1 MRLPNKVNN
10 VSILYRL
17 AIVALSEIVTVQAEV
32 QVIGQG
38 ITFLQKNQDLIL
50 SFSLKLLVAII
61 IFYIGR
67 WVALGVSRLIGKA
80 LLLRHVDRAVV
91 SFLSSIVY
99 AAVLIAFALMALSQM
114 GIQTASFLAI
124 LGAAGLAIA
133 LALQGSLSN
142 FASGVL
148 IIVFRPFKSGDMVE
162 VAGISGVVERI
173 DIFQTI
179 FKTGD
184 NKKIYVPNSQITGGP
199 IVNYSAEKRRRV
211 DLSIGISYDSDLRL
225 AKQILQDILQAD
237 SRILTDPAPVIAVG
251 ALADSS
257 VQLIVRPWVDAAN
270 YWPVYWDVLE
280 QIKLQFDAAGIEI
293 PFPQMSLH
301 MKPTKDNA

>member
-1 MRLPNKVNN
+1 MDQMLQ
-10 VSILYRL
+10 Y
-17 AIVALSEIVTVQAEV
+17 
-32 QVIGQG
+32 
-38 ITFLQKNQDLIL
+38 LQKNQDLIL
-50 SFSLKLLVAII
+50 SYGLKLLAAIV

-67 WVALGVSRLIGKA
+67 WIAFGVSRLVGKA
-80 LLLRHVDRAVV
+80 LLLRKVDKAVV

-99 AAVLIAFALMALSQM
+99 AAALIACTLVALSQL

-148 IIVFRPFKSGDMVE
+148 IIIFRPFKSGDLVE
-162 VAGISGVVERI
+162 VAGITGVVQRI

-184 NKKIYVPNSQITGGP
+184 NKKIIVPNSQITGGA
-199 IVNYSAEKRRRV
+199 ITNYSAEALRRV
-211 DLSIGISYDSDLRL
+211 DLVIGISYDSDLL
-225 AKQILQDILQAD
+225 KAKTLLQQILAEDQ
-237 SRILTDPAPVIAVG
+237 RILKDPAPVVAVG

-257 VQLIVRPWVDAAN
+257 VQLIVRPWVEVDQ

-280 QIKLQFDAAGIEI
+280 QIKLRFDAEGIEI

-301 MKPTKDNA
+301 VKPHIKDEV

>member
-1 MRLPNKVNN
+1 M
-10 VSILYRL
+10 
-17 AIVALSEIVTVQAEV
+17 QQEV
-32 QVIGQG
+32 QVITQSL
-38 ITFLQKNQDLIL
+38 TFLQKNQDLIIG
-50 SFSLKLLVAII
+50 FGLKLLVAIF

-67 WVALGVSRLIGKA
+67 WVALGVSRLVGKA

-99 AAVLIAFALMALSQM
+99 AAVLIAFTLMALSQL

-124 LGAAGLAIA
+124 LGAAGLAVA

-148 IIVFRPFKSGDMVE
+148 IIVFRPFKSGDLVE

-184 NKKIYVPNSQITGGP
+184 NKKIIVPNSQITGGA
-199 IVNYSAEKRRRV
+199 IVNYSAEKRRRI
-211 DLSIGISYDSDLRL
+211 DLTISISYDSDLRV
-225 AKQILQDILQAD
+225 AKQILHDILQAD
-237 SRILTDPAPVIAVG
+237 SRVLKDPAAVIAVG

-257 VQLIVRPWVDAAN
+257 VQLIVRPWVEATD
-270 YWPVYWDVLE
+270 YWAVYWDSLE
-280 QIKLQFDAAGIEI
+280 KIKLQFDAAGIEI

-301 MKPTKDNA
+301 MKPHKDEA

>member
-1 MRLPNKVNN
+1 MFDQMM
-10 VSILYRL
+10 SY
-17 AIVALSEIVTVQAEV
+17 LS
-32 QVIGQG
+32 
-38 ITFLQKNQDLIL
+38 KNQDFLLNSAVNLLIA
-50 SFSLKLLVAII
+50 LV

-67 WVALGVSRLIGKA
+67 WLALGAARLVSKA
-80 LLLRHVDRAVV
+80 LLLRKVDRAVV

-99 AAVLIAFALMALSQM
+99 AGALIAVALIALSHL
-114 GIQTASFLAI
+114 GIQTTSFIAI

-148 IIVFRPFKSGDMVE
+148 IIIFRPFKAGDMVD

-184 NKKIYVPNSQITGGP
+184 NKKIIVPNSQITGGP
-199 IVNYSAEKRRRV
+199 IINYSAEPRRRI
-211 DLSIGISYDSDLRL
+211 DLVIGISYDSDLRL
-225 AKQILQDILQAD
+225 AKQILHDILSND
-237 SRILTDPAPVIAVG
+237 PRVLKDPAAVVAVS
-251 ALADSS
+251 ALADSA
-257 VQLIVRPWVDAAN
+257 VQLVVRPWVQAAD
-270 YWPVYWDVLE
+270 YWPVYWDILE
-280 QIKLQFDAAGIEI
+280 KVKLDFDQQGIEI

-301 MKPTKDNA
+301 MKKEVKE

>member
-1 MRLPNKVNN
+1 M
-10 VSILYRL
+10 
-17 AIVALSEIVTVQAEV
+17 QQEV
-32 QVIGQG
+32 QVITQSL
-38 ITFLQKNQDLIL
+38 TFLQKNQDLIIG
-50 SFSLKLLVAII
+50 FCLKLLVAIV

-67 WVALGVSRLIGKA
+67 WVALGVSRLVGKA

-99 AAVLIAFALMALSQM
+99 AAGLIAVTLMALSQL

-124 LGAAGLAIA
+124 LGAAGLAVA

-148 IIVFRPFKSGDMVE
+148 IIVFRPFKSGDLVE

-184 NKKIYVPNSQITGGP
+184 NKKIIVPNSQITGGA
-199 IVNYSAEKRRRV
+199 IINYSAEKRRRI
-211 DLSIGISYDSDLRL
+211 DLTISISYDSDLRV
-225 AKQILQDILQAD
+225 AKQILHDILQAD
-237 SRILTDPAPVIAVG
+237 SRVLKEPAAVIAVG

-257 VQLIVRPWVDAAN
+257 VQLIVRPWVEATD
-270 YWPVYWDVLE
+270 YWAVYWDSLE

-301 MKPTKDNA
+301 MKPHKDEA

>member
-1 MRLPNKVNN
+1 M
-10 VSILYRL
+10 
-17 AIVALSEIVTVQAEV
+17 QQEV
-32 QVIGQG
+32 QVITQSL
-38 ITFLQKNQDLIL
+38 TFLQKNQDLIIG
-50 SFSLKLLVAII
+50 FCLKLLVAIV

-67 WVALGVSRLIGKA
+67 WVALGVSRLVGKA

-99 AAVLIAFALMALSQM
+99 AAGLIAVTLMALSQL

-124 LGAAGLAIA
+124 LGAAGLAVA

-148 IIVFRPFKSGDMVE
+148 IIVFRPFKSGDLVE

-184 NKKIYVPNSQITGGP
+184 NKKIIVPNSQITGGA
-199 IVNYSAEKRRRV
+199 IINYSAEKRRRI
-211 DLSIGISYDSDLRL
+211 DLTISISYDSDLRV
-225 AKQILQDILQAD
+225 AKQILHDILQTD
-237 SRILTDPAPVIAVG
+237 SRVLKEPAAVIAVG

-257 VQLIVRPWVDAAN
+257 VQLIVRPWVEATD
-270 YWPVYWDVLE
+270 YWAVYWDSLE
-280 QIKLQFDAAGIEI
+280 KIKLQFDAAGIEI

-301 MKPTKDNA
+301 MKPHKDEA

>member
-1 MRLPNKVNN
+1 MDQMLQ
-10 VSILYRL
+10 Y
-17 AIVALSEIVTVQAEV
+17 
-32 QVIGQG
+32 
-38 ITFLQKNQDLIL
+38 LQKNQDLIL
-50 SFSLKLLVAII
+50 SYGLKLLAAVV

-67 WVALGVSRLIGKA
+67 WVAFGVSRLVGKA
-80 LLLRHVDRAVV
+80 LLLRKVDKAVV

-99 AAVLIAFALMALSQM
+99 AAALIACTLVALSQL

-124 LGAAGLAIA
+124 LGAAGLAVA

-148 IIVFRPFKSGDMVE
+148 IIIFRPFKSGDLVE
-162 VAGISGVVERI
+162 VAGITGVVQRI

-184 NKKIYVPNSQITGGP
+184 NKKIIVPNSQITGGA
-199 IVNYSAEKRRRV
+199 ITNYSAEALRRV
-211 DLSIGISYDSDLRL
+211 DLVIGISYDSDLRK
-225 AKQILQDILQAD
+225 AKSLLQQILADD
-237 SRILTDPAPVIAVG
+237 SRILQEPAPVVAVS

-257 VQLIVRPWVDAAN
+257 VQLIVRPWVEVDQ

-280 QIKLQFDAAGIEI
+280 HVKLRFDAEGIEI

-301 MKPTKDNA
+301 VKPHTKDEV

>member
-1 MRLPNKVNN
+1 MQQE
-10 VSILYRL
+10 
-17 AIVALSEIVTVQAEV
+17 A
-32 QVIGQG
+32 QVIEHSL
-38 ITFLQKNQDLIL
+38 TFLQKNQELML
-50 SFSLKLLVAII
+50 SFALKLVVAII
-61 IFYIGR
+61 IFYVGR
-67 WVALGVSRLIGKA
+67 WVATGISRLIGKA
-80 LLLRHVDRAVV
+80 LLMRHVDKAVV

-99 AAVLIAFALMALSQM
+99 AAVLIAFALIALSHL

-148 IIVFRPFKSGDMVE
+148 IIIFRPFKAGDMVE

-184 NKKIYVPNSQITGGP
+184 NKKIIVPNSQITGGA
-199 IVNYSAEKRRRV
+199 ITNYSAEKRRRV
-211 DLSIGISYDSDLRL
+211 DLTIGISYDSDLRL
-225 AKQILQDILQAD
+225 AKQILAEILQQD
-237 SRILTDPAPVIAVG
+237 DRILAEPKPVIAVS
-251 ALADSS
+251 ALADSA
-257 VQLIVRPWVDAAN
+257 VQLVVRPWVESGN
-270 YWPVYWDVLE
+270 YWAVYWDTLE
-280 QIKLQFDAAGIEI
+280 QVKLRFDAAGIEI

-301 MKPTKDNA
+301 MKTDKEAK

>member
-1 MRLPNKVNN
+1 M
-10 VSILYRL
+10 
-17 AIVALSEIVTVQAEV
+17 QQEV
-32 QVIGQG
+32 QVITQSL
-38 ITFLQKNQDLIL
+38 TFLQKNQDLIIG
-50 SFSLKLLVAII
+50 FGLKLLVAIF

-67 WVALGVSRLIGKA
+67 WVALGVSRLVGKA

-99 AAVLIAFALMALSQM
+99 AAVLIAFTLMALSQL

-124 LGAAGLAIA
+124 LGAAGLAVA

-148 IIVFRPFKSGDMVE
+148 IIVFRPFKSGDLVE

-184 NKKIYVPNSQITGGP
+184 NKKIIVPNSQITGGA
-199 IVNYSAEKRRRV
+199 IINYSAEKRRRI
-211 DLSIGISYDSDLRL
+211 DLTISISYDSDLRL
-225 AKQILQDILQAD
+225 AKQILHDILQAD
-237 SRILTDPAPVIAVG
+237 SRVLKEPEAVIAVG

-257 VQLIVRPWVDAAN
+257 VQLIVRPWVEATD
-270 YWPVYWDVLE
+270 YWAVYWDSLE

-301 MKPTKDNA
+301 MKPHKDEA

>member
-1 MRLPNKVNN
+1 MDQMLQ
-10 VSILYRL
+10 Y
-17 AIVALSEIVTVQAEV
+17 
-32 QVIGQG
+32 
-38 ITFLQKNQDLIL
+38 LQKNQDLIL
-50 SFSLKLLVAII
+50 SYGLKLLAAVV

-67 WVALGVSRLIGKA
+67 WVAFGVSRLVGKA
-80 LLLRHVDRAVV
+80 LLLRKVDKAVV

-99 AAVLIAFALMALSQM
+99 AAALIACTLVALSQL

-124 LGAAGLAIA
+124 LGAAGLAVA

-148 IIVFRPFKSGDMVE
+148 IIIFRPFKSGDLVE
-162 VAGISGVVERI
+162 VAGITGVVQRI

-184 NKKIYVPNSQITGGP
+184 NKKIIVPNSQITGGA
-199 IVNYSAEKRRRV
+199 ITNYSAEALRRV
-211 DLSIGISYDSDLRL
+211 DLVIGISYDSDLRK
-225 AKQILQDILQAD
+225 AKSLLQQILADDPRILQE
-237 SRILTDPAPVIAVG
+237 PAPVVAVS

-257 VQLIVRPWVDAAN
+257 VQLIVRPWVEVDQ

-280 QIKLQFDAAGIEI
+280 HVKLRFDAEGIEI

-301 MKPTKDNA
+301 VKPHTKDEV

>member
-1 MRLPNKVNN
+1 M
-10 VSILYRL
+10 
-17 AIVALSEIVTVQAEV
+17 QQEV
-32 QVIGQG
+32 QVITQSL
-38 ITFLQKNQDLIL
+38 TFLQKNQDLIIG
-50 SFSLKLLVAII
+50 FCLKLLVAIV

-67 WVALGVSRLIGKA
+67 WVALGVSRLVGKA

-99 AAVLIAFALMALSQM
+99 AAGLIAVTLMALSQL

-124 LGAAGLAIA
+124 LGAAGLAVA

-148 IIVFRPFKSGDMVE
+148 IIVFRPFKSGDLVE

-184 NKKIYVPNSQITGGP
+184 NKKIIVPNSQITGGA
-199 IVNYSAEKRRRV
+199 IINYSAEKRRRI
-211 DLSIGISYDSDLRL
+211 DLTISISYDSDLRV
-225 AKQILQDILQAD
+225 AKQILHDILQAD
-237 SRILTDPAPVIAVG
+237 SRVLKDPAAVIAVG

-257 VQLIVRPWVDAAN
+257 VQLIVRPWVEATD
-270 YWPVYWDVLE
+270 YWAVYWDSLE
-280 QIKLQFDAAGIEI
+280 KIKLQFDAAGIEI

-301 MKPTKDNA
+301 MKPHKDEA

>member
-1 MRLPNKVNN
+1 MQQE
-10 VSILYRL
+10 
-17 AIVALSEIVTVQAEV
+17 LSSLGAAWNF
-32 QVIGQG
+32 
-38 ITFLQKNQDLIL
+38 ITKNQDLIL
-50 SFSLKLLVAII
+50 SFSLKLVVAVL
-61 IFYIGR
+61 IFYVGR

-91 SFLSSIVY
+91 SFLSSIAY
-99 AAVLIAFALMALSQM
+99 AGVLIAFALIALSHL

-148 IIVFRPFKSGDMVE
+148 IIVFRPFKSGDFVE
-162 VAGISGVVERI
+162 VAGISGVVQRI

-179 FKTGD
+179 FKTVD
-184 NKKIYVPNSQITGGP
+184 NKKIIVPNSQITGGP
-199 IVNYSAEKRRRV
+199 ITNYSAEQTRRI
-211 DLSIGISYDSDLRL
+211 DLVIGISYDSDLRL
-225 AKQILQDILQAD
+225 AKQILQEIVSSDT
-237 SRILTDPAPVIAVG
+237 RIKIDPAPIIAVS

-257 VQLIVRPWVDAAN
+257 VQLVLRPWVDSAN
-270 YWPVYWDVLE
+270 YWPVHWDLLE
-280 QIKLQFDAAGIEI
+280 QIKLRFDAAGIEI

-301 MKPTKDNA
+301 MKADKEAK

>member
-1 MRLPNKVNN
+1 MQQE
-10 VSILYRL
+10 
-17 AIVALSEIVTVQAEV
+17 A
-32 QVIGQG
+32 QVIEHSL
-38 ITFLQKNQDLIL
+38 TFLQKNQELML
-50 SFSLKLLVAII
+50 SFALKLVVAII
-61 IFYIGR
+61 IFYVGR
-67 WVALGVSRLIGKA
+67 WVAAGISRLIGKA
-80 LLLRHVDRAVV
+80 LLMRHVDKAVV

-99 AAVLIAFALMALSQM
+99 AAVLIAFALIALSHL

-148 IIVFRPFKSGDMVE
+148 IIIFRPFKAGDFVE

-184 NKKIYVPNSQITGGP
+184 NKKVIVPNSQITGGA
-199 IVNYSAEKRRRV
+199 ITNYSAEKRRRV
-211 DLSIGISYDSDLRL
+211 DLTIGISYDSDLRL
-225 AKQILQDILQAD
+225 AKQILADILQQD
-237 SRILTDPAPVIAVG
+237 DRILAEPKPVIAVS
-251 ALADSS
+251 ALADSA
-257 VQLIVRPWVDAAN
+257 VQLVVRPWVESGN
-270 YWPVYWDVLE
+270 YWAVYWDTLE
-280 QIKLQFDAAGIEI
+280 LVKLRFDAAGIEI

-301 MKPTKDNA
+301 MKTDKEA

>member
-1 MRLPNKVNN
+1 MQQE
-10 VSILYRL
+10 
-17 AIVALSEIVTVQAEV
+17 A
-32 QVIGQG
+32 QVIEHSL
-38 ITFLQKNQDLIL
+38 TFLQKNQELML
-50 SFSLKLLVAII
+50 SFALKLVVAII
-61 IFYIGR
+61 IFYVGR
-67 WVALGVSRLIGKA
+67 WVATGISRLIGKA
-80 LLLRHVDRAVV
+80 LLMRHVDKAVV

-99 AAVLIAFALMALSQM
+99 AAVLIAFALIALSHL

-148 IIVFRPFKSGDMVE
+148 IIIFRPFKAGDFVE

-184 NKKIYVPNSQITGGP
+184 NKKIIVPNSQITGGA
-199 IVNYSAEKRRRV
+199 ITNYSAEKRRRV
-211 DLSIGISYDSDLRL
+211 DLTIGISYDSDLRL
-225 AKQILQDILQAD
+225 AKQILAEILQQD
-237 SRILTDPAPVIAVG
+237 DRILAEPKPVIAVS
-251 ALADSS
+251 ALADSA
-257 VQLIVRPWVDAAN
+257 VQLVVRPWVESGN
-270 YWPVYWDVLE
+270 YWAVYWDTLE
-280 QIKLQFDAAGIEI
+280 QVKLRFDAAGIEI

-301 MKPTKDNA
+301 MKTDKEAK

>member
-1 MRLPNKVNN
+1 M
-10 VSILYRL
+10 
-17 AIVALSEIVTVQAEV
+17 QQEV
-32 QVIGQG
+32 QVITQSL
-38 ITFLQKNQDLIL
+38 TFLQKNQDLIIG
-50 SFSLKLLVAII
+50 FCLKLLVAIV

-67 WVALGVSRLIGKA
+67 WVALGVSRLVGKA

-99 AAVLIAFALMALSQM
+99 AAGLIAVTLMALSQL

-124 LGAAGLAIA
+124 LGAAGLAVA

-148 IIVFRPFKSGDMVE
+148 IIVFRPFKSGDLVE

-184 NKKIYVPNSQITGGP
+184 NKKIIVPNSQITGGA
-199 IVNYSAEKRRRV
+199 IINYSAEKRRRI
-211 DLSIGISYDSDLRL
+211 DLTISISYDSDLRV
-225 AKQILQDILQAD
+225 AKQILHDILQAD
-237 SRILTDPAPVIAVG
+237 SRVHVMQ
-251 ALADSS
+251 ALS
-257 VQLIVRPWVDAAN
+257 
-270 YWPVYWDVLE
+270 
-280 QIKLQFDAAGIEI
+280 GG
-293 PFPQMSLH
+293 
-301 MKPTKDNA
+301 

>member
-1 MRLPNKVNN
+1 M
-10 VSILYRL
+10 
-17 AIVALSEIVTVQAEV
+17 QQEV
-32 QVIGQG
+32 QVITQSL
-38 ITFLQKNQDLIL
+38 TFLQKNQDLIIG
-50 SFSLKLLVAII
+50 FCLKLLVAIV

-67 WVALGVSRLIGKA
+67 WVALGVSRLVGKA

-99 AAVLIAFALMALSQM
+99 AAGLIAVTLMALSQL

-124 LGAAGLAIA
+124 LGAAGLAVA

-148 IIVFRPFKSGDMVE
+148 IIVFRPFKSGDLVE

-184 NKKIYVPNSQITGGP
+184 NKKIIVPNSQITGGA
-199 IVNYSAEKRRRV
+199 IVNYSAEKRRRI
-211 DLSIGISYDSDLRL
+211 DLTISISYDSDLRL
-225 AKQILQDILQAD
+225 AKQILHDIMQAD
-237 SRILTDPAPVIAVG
+237 SRVLKEPTAVIAVG
-251 ALADSS
+251 ALADSA
-257 VQLIVRPWVDAAN
+257 VQLIVRPWVEATD
-270 YWPVYWDVLE
+270 YWAVYWDSLE
-280 QIKLQFDAAGIEI
+280 QIKLQVDAAGIEI

-301 MKPTKDNA
+301 MKPHKDEA

>member
-1 MRLPNKVNN
+1 MDQMLQ
-10 VSILYRL
+10 Y
-17 AIVALSEIVTVQAEV
+17 
-32 QVIGQG
+32 
-38 ITFLQKNQDLIL
+38 LQKNQDLIL
-50 SFSLKLLVAII
+50 SYGLKLLAAIV

-67 WVALGVSRLIGKA
+67 WIAFGVSRLVGKA
-80 LLLRHVDRAVV
+80 LLLRKVDKAVV

-99 AAVLIAFALMALSQM
+99 AAALIACTLVALSQL

-148 IIVFRPFKSGDMVE
+148 IIIFRPFKSGDLVE
-162 VAGISGVVERI
+162 VAGITGVVQRI

-184 NKKIYVPNSQITGGP
+184 NKKIIVPNSQITGGA
-199 IVNYSAEKRRRV
+199 ITNYSAEALRRV
-211 DLSIGISYDSDLRL
+211 DLIIGISYDSDLL
-225 AKQILQDILQAD
+225 KAKTLLQQILAEDQRVLK
-237 SRILTDPAPVIAVG
+237 DPAPVVAVG

-257 VQLIVRPWVDAAN
+257 VQLIVRPWVEVDQ

-280 QIKLQFDAAGIEI
+280 QIKLRFDAEGIEI

-301 MKPTKDNA
+301 VKPHIKDEV

>member
-1 MRLPNKVNN
+1 M
-10 VSILYRL
+10 
-17 AIVALSEIVTVQAEV
+17 QQEV
-32 QVIGQG
+32 QVITQSL
-38 ITFLQKNQDLIL
+38 TFLQKNQDLIIG
-50 SFSLKLLVAII
+50 FCLKLLVAIV

-67 WVALGVSRLIGKA
+67 WVALGVSRLVGKA

-99 AAVLIAFALMALSQM
+99 AAGLIAVTLMALSQL

-124 LGAAGLAIA
+124 LGAAGLAVA

-148 IIVFRPFKSGDMVE
+148 IIVFRPFKSGDLVE

-184 NKKIYVPNSQITGGP
+184 NKKIIVPNSQITGGA
-199 IVNYSAEKRRRV
+199 IINYSAEKRRRI
-211 DLSIGISYDSDLRL
+211 DLTISISYDSDLRQ
-225 AKQILQDILQAD
+225 AKQILHDILQAD
-237 SRILTDPAPVIAVG
+237 SRVLKDPAAVIAVG

-257 VQLIVRPWVDAAN
+257 VQLIVRPWVEATD
-270 YWPVYWDVLE
+270 YWTVYWDSLE
-280 QIKLQFDAAGIEI
+280 KIKLQFDAAGIEI

-301 MKPTKDNA
+301 MKPHKDEA

>member
-1 MRLPNKVNN
+1 M
-10 VSILYRL
+10 
-17 AIVALSEIVTVQAEV
+17 QQEV
-32 QVIGQG
+32 QVITQSL
-38 ITFLQKNQDLIL
+38 TFLQKNQDLIIG
-50 SFSLKLLVAII
+50 FCLKLLVAIV

-67 WVALGVSRLIGKA
+67 WVALGVSRLVGKA

-99 AAVLIAFALMALSQM
+99 AAGLIAVTLMALSQL

-124 LGAAGLAIA
+124 LGAAGLAVA

-148 IIVFRPFKSGDMVE
+148 IIVFRPFKSGDLVE

-184 NKKIYVPNSQITGGP
+184 NKKIIVPNSQITGGA
-199 IVNYSAEKRRRV
+199 IVNYSAEKRRRI
-211 DLSIGISYDSDLRL
+211 DLTISISYDSDLRL
-225 AKQILQDILQAD
+225 AKQILHDIMQAD
-237 SRILTDPAPVIAVG
+237 SRVLKEPTAVIAVG

-257 VQLIVRPWVDAAN
+257 VQLIVRPWVEATD
-270 YWPVYWDVLE
+270 YWAVYWDSLE
-280 QIKLQFDAAGIEI
+280 KIKLQFDAAGIEI

-301 MKPTKDNA
+301 MKPHKDEA